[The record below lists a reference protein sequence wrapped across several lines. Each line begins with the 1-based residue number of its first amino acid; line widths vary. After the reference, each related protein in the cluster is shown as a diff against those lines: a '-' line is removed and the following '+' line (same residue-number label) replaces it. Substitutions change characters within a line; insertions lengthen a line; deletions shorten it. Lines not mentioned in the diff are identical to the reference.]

1 MVAIDG
7 LANGYRSLL
16 LPIAWGDDLV
26 RHALLASSANHL
38 RFKRPKLTSLAI
50 NFQSKAIEKLA
61 ILSGSPESN
70 DSTRVT
76 VLATIILLIITDMMN
91 GGSEFHLLFNM
102 AKSWIEAMD
111 QNLGPRAASKSPVD
125 EFLLNQVHV

>member
-1 MVAIDG
+1 M
-7 LANGYRSLL
+7 

-38 RFKRPKLTSLAI
+38 RFKRPKLKSLAI

-61 ILSGSPESN
+61 ALSGFQDSN
-70 DSTRVT
+70 DSARVT

-111 QNLGPRAASKSPVD
+111 QNPGPRAMSKSPLD